1 MVENYRETGARQY
14 GKITFTMKTAHYSLI
29 TMRPN
34 PERLDTLCVGVAIL
48 AESEWIIRVLPTSEK
63 LLAVDRAYPITKL
76 QNTAEGLRRFFSNCK
91 NLYDARQML
100 FSNKSAVSVHEF
112 EGVFVY
118 ETDEQFAVQVNA
130 IMCESVL
137 PIAAPLAALSNNKKE
152 KTRIRTKL
160 RKRFEDAGIFSRE
173 TDGINDHKV
182 VANYPVSLEQGL
194 NAEFALKNSVMH
206 LTETLDFGVSDDLM
220 RNKNWEAQAKCLT
233 LRVALEKF
241 GKDTQRHI
249 ILAGS
254 SIEHAARSVNLL
266 STAGT
271 LYMLESS
278 TDMANYFD
286 KIESAAQSAT
296 KSFSRQL
303 M

>member
-1 MVENYRETGARQY
+1 MVENHRETGTRRY
-14 GKITFTMKTAHYSLI
+14 GKITFIMKTARYSLI

-34 PERLDTLCVGVAIL
+34 PERLDTLCVGVAII

-63 LLAVDRAYPITKL
+63 MLAVDRAYPISKL
-76 QNTAEGLRRFFSNCK
+76 QNTAEGLRKFFSNCK

-100 FSNKSAVSVHEF
+100 FKNKSAVSIHDF

-118 ETDEQFAVQVNA
+118 ETDEQFAVQVDA
-130 IMCESVL
+130 IMSESVL
-137 PIAAPLAALSNNKKE
+137 PVLAPAIVLTNTKKE
-152 KTRIRTKL
+152 KTRIRAKL
-160 RKRFEDAGIFSRE
+160 RKHFEAAGIFSKE

-182 VANYPVSLEQGL
+182 VANYPVSLAQGL

-206 LTETLDFGVSDDLM
+206 LTETLDFGVKDDAM

-233 LRVALEKF
+233 LRVALETF

-254 SIEHAARSVNLL
+254 STEHAARSVNLL
-266 STAGT
+266 STAGD
-271 LYMLESS
+271 LYMLESHD
-278 TDMANYFD
+278 DMSKYFD
-286 KIESAAQSAT
+286 KIESAAQSTT
-296 KSFSRQL
+296 KSFNYQL
-303 M
+303 A

>member
-1 MVENYRETGARQY
+1 
-14 GKITFTMKTAHYSLI
+14 MKTARYSLI

-34 PERLDTLCVGVAIL
+34 PERLDTLCVGVAII

-76 QNTAEGLRRFFSNCK
+76 QNTAEGLRRFFLSCK
-91 NLYDARQML
+91 NLNDARQML

-137 PIAAPLAALSNNKKE
+137 PITVPIAASPNNKQE
-152 KTRIRTKL
+152 KTRIRVRL
-160 RKRFEDAGIFSRE
+160 RRQFEKVGIFSKE

-182 VANYPVSLEQGL
+182 VENYPVSLEQGL

-206 LTETLDFGVSDDLM
+206 LTETLDFGVKDEAM

-233 LRVALEKF
+233 LRVALETF
-241 GKDTQRHI
+241 GNDTQRHI

-278 TDMANYFD
+278 VDMANYFD

-296 KSFSRQL
+296 KSFSHQL